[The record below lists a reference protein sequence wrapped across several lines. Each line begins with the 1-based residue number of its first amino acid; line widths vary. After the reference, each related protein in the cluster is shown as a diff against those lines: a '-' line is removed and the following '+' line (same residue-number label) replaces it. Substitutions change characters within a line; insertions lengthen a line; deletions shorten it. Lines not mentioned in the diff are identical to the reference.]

1 MQFSIPEGEKATKAV
16 IYIYNALGQK
26 VKTLGRNDYETGT
39 YSVRW
44 DGTND
49 NGSFVASG
57 IYFYK
62 LVAGNYISTKK
73 MIYVK

>member
-1 MQFSIPEGEKATKAV
+1 MT
-16 IYIYNALGQK
+16 
-26 VKTLGRNDYETGT
+26 YEPGT
-39 YSVRW
+39 YTVRW

-62 LVAGNYISTKK
+62 LVAGNYLSTKK